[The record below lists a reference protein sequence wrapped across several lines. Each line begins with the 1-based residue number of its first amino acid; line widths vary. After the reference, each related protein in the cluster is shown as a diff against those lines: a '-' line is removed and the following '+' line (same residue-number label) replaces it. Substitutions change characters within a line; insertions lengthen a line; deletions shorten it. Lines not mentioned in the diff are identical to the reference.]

1 MMEQEFRWP
10 LRVYIEDTDAGGIV
24 YYVNYLKF
32 MERARTEFLR
42 SLGYGREF
50 IFTSDLMFVVHSINS
65 EYVKPARLDDEL
77 FATVRV
83 IAAGKT
89 FLTMEQNICL
99 QQDGELLCRG
109 VVKIACVDRE
119 TVKPRRIPPEIVRR
133 LAVDGQEG
141 GQE

>member
-1 MMEQEFRWP
+1 MRDDEFRWP

-50 IFTSDLMFVVHSINS
+50 IFNRDLMFVVHSINS
-65 EYVKPARLDDEL
+65 DYVKPARLDDEL

-83 IAAGKT
+83 KAAGKT
-89 FLTMEQNICL
+89 FLTMEQNIYL
-99 QQDGELLCRG
+99 QPQLDLLCRG
-109 VVKIACVDRE
+109 EVKIACVDRSSIR
-119 TVKPRRIPPEIVRR
+119 PRRIPKEIIDM
-133 LAVDGQEG
+133 LAQPSEG
-141 GQE
+141 AGS